1 MGNARD
7 AAVKIRRL
15 YVENYKGIDKL
26 ELNFPKP
33 RMPNDPD
40 IFALGSENGIGKTSV
55 LECCSLLLMALRFGR
70 TQFHFGL
77 LHQHPLVDV
86 PDLLVKA
93 GAETVVIS
101 GDIDIGNERKTIKL
115 KIDQNG
121 EIAISGD
128 FPPEETNKSK
138 YQKRSDEAAGFNL
151 IKTICGFN
159 PNPAVGHFFLLF
171 HSYRKIQEGKLELG
185 MVVDRNFSKNRLPE
199 ASRSEFAMNEFK
211 LIILRSLMQ
220 KGDLFES
227 VEDQDADKAMDKLNE
242 LVAFYAGGTIGKLRP
257 SSDNTVDFRI
267 TPINGESSFS
277 FDGLSSGQKEI
288 ISTLFMIW
296 LHTKDRP
303 SVVLIDE
310 PELHLNAQWHGK
322 FVKKLAS
329 LVPGNQ
335 YILATHSEDV
345 MDSVGIDRRI
355 LLVNDR
361 EGDQ

>member
-1 MGNARD
+1 MGNTQNMAI
-7 AAVKIRRL
+7 KIRRL
-15 YVENYKGIDKL
+15 FIQNYKGIEKL

-33 RMPNDPD
+33 RMPKDPD
-40 IFALGSENGIGKTSV
+40 IFAMGSENGIGKTSI
-55 LECCSLLLMALRFGR
+55 LECCSLLLMALRFGKTR
-70 TQFHFGL
+70 SYFGL

-86 PDLLVKA
+86 PDLLIKA
-93 GAETVVIS
+93 GAETAIIS
-101 GDIDIGNERKTIKL
+101 GDIEIGDDRKTIKL
-115 KIDQNG
+115 QIDQNG

-128 FPPEETNKSK
+128 FPPKEARYQNK
-138 YQKRSDEAAGFNL
+138 SDEAAEFKL

-159 PNPAVGHFFLLF
+159 PNHAVGHFFLLF

-185 MVVDRNFSKNRLPE
+185 MMVDRNFSKNRLPE
-199 ASRSEFAMNEFK
+199 ASWSEFAMNEFK
-211 LIILRSLMQ
+211 LTILRSLMQ
-220 KGDLFES
+220 KGDLFEF

-242 LVAFYAGGTIGKLRP
+242 LVAFYAGGTISKLRP

-303 SVVLIDE
+303 LVVLIDE
-310 PELHLNAQWHGK
+310 PELHLNAQWHRK

-345 MDSVGIDRRI
+345 MDSVGKDRRI
-355 LLVNDR
+355 LLVNDQ

>member
-1 MGNARD
+1 MGNARNG
-7 AAVKIRRL
+7 AVKIRRVF
-15 YVENYKGIDKL
+15 VENYKGIDKF

-40 IFALGSENGIGKTSV
+40 IFALGSENGVGKTSV
-55 LECCSLLLMALRFGR
+55 LECCSLLLMALSFGAAR
-70 TQFHFGL
+70 SVFNL
-77 LHQHPLVDV
+77 RHQHLIVDV
-86 PDLLVKA
+86 PDLLIKA
-93 GAETVVIS
+93 GAETATIS
-101 GDIDIGNERKTIKL
+101 GDIDIGDDRATVQLQINRNE
-115 KIDQNG
+115 KIS
-121 EIAISGD
+121 ISGD
-128 FPPEETNKSK
+128 FPIKSDYPNKSNK
-138 YQKRSDEAAGFNL
+138 AAEFEL

-171 HSYRKIQEGKLELG
+171 HSYRKIQEGNPQLG
-185 MVVDRNFSKNRLPE
+185 MIVDRNFQKNRLPR
-199 ASRSEFAMNEFK
+199 AAWSEFAMSEFK
-211 LIILRSLMQ
+211 LKILRSLMQ

-227 VEDQDADKAMDKLNE
+227 VEDQDANKGMDKLNE

-345 MDSVGIDRRI
+345 MDAVNKDRRI
-355 LLVNDR
+355 LLVNDQ
-361 EGDQ
+361 EGN